1 MMFQLTFAVITPALT
16 VGGYAERMRFSAM
29 LIFSS
34 LCLVMVH
41 ALTCNLMWRGGWLGG
56 MGLQDFA
63 EGSVVH
69 ITASVAALIVA
80 TSMGGGRGFGSTAM
94 PPHNL
99 TLTVTGAGMLWV
111 ECSGF
116 NAGSAAAHRSTQ

>member
-1 MMFQLTFAVITPALT
+1 MMSQLTFAVITPALT
-16 VGGYAERMRFSAM
+16 VGGFAQQMRLSAM
-29 LIFSS
+29 LIFSP
-34 LCLVMVH
+34 LCLVVVY
-41 ALTCNLMWRGGWLGG
+41 ALICNLVWVGGWSGSK
-56 MGLQDFA
+56 GLQDFA
-63 EGSVVH
+63 GGSVVH
-69 ITASVAALIVA
+69 ITATVAALIAA
-80 TSMGGGRGFGSTAM
+80 TSISGRRGCGSTAM